1 METEIEA
8 KWVVP
13 ELEAVRARLRELK
26 AELVH
31 AERLMRRRPFDF
43 PDSRLEKV
51 GGWVRARDE
60 GDRVTLTY
68 KQLND
73 RTLRGT
79 QEVSVVV
86 NDFERTCQLL
96 GAIGLEAKS
105 YQETKRETWR
115 LKDCEV
121 TLDTWPWIPPVVE
134 LEGGDEAIVKQA
146 AAELGFDWT
155 EALHGSIEN
164 VYQKYYNVTE
174 AEVDHWS
181 EVTFVPVPD
190 WLEAKRKT

>member
-1 METEIEA
+1 
-8 KWVVP
+8 
-13 ELEAVRARLRELK
+13 
-26 AELVH
+26 
-31 AERLMRRRPFDF
+31 
-43 PDSRLEKV
+43 V